1 MTSEERR
8 VPPTARIAEFPKR
21 AADQARWWEG
31 HILEVLHGL
40 PPDAPHGAVPRP
52 EFDPRQCCL
61 AERERAKAAE
71 LTAAGHR
78 MTASGVKQRRQR
90 YQRDGLVGLADGRSA
105 KKLPDFGQ
113 ISPLVVE
120 AMRQAI
126 AETTDASSRTVRF
139 TIWRTK
145 EILASRDD
153 AAGIELPTERTLY
166 RLFDKLAVGTHA
178 TGSARTRRSLLARPA
193 GPFGEVPAIAPGE
206 LMQIDSTPLDV
217 LVRLDDGI
225 AEKVEL
231 TALVDI
237 ASRSITAAVLRPT
250 TKAAD
255 ASALLAR
262 SITPETMRPGW
273 PQALRMSRSVMPHR
287 RLLALDERLEQA
299 AARPVIVPE
308 TIVCD
313 HGKVFISHNFRASCR
328 FLGVSLQPTHKAS
341 PFEKGVIE
349 KTLGSVATLFAQF
362 VAGYTGPQ
370 PSFLY
375 CYLCGPPQWFGRP
388 LLEHLATTAGHSP
401 EALERAL
408 ADANS
413 LGGISRPRRRLP
425 RRNPFAWRQDL
436 AHHIAQEALR
446 GTQIRTLVKRHNLR
460 CWDVRFALEVPRLTA
475 AETSQLTDPIT
486 GELADL
492 VEGMIGRKL
501 NGRQIWTELMDHHD
515 YLVTYDSLR
524 HYIRYTRPRTAS
536 VRAGSLAS
544 NPVAPGQRAAHD

>member
-8 VPPTARIAEFPKR
+8 VPPTARIAEFPKK
-21 AADQARWWEG
+21 AAEQARWWEG

-52 EFDPRQCCL
+52 EFDPRQRCL

-78 MTASGVKQRRQR
+78 MTASGIKQRRQR

-126 AETTDASSRTVRF
+126 AETADASSRTVRF
-139 TIWRTK
+139 IIWRTK
-145 EILASRDD
+145 EILASRED
-153 AAGIELPTERTLY
+153 ADGIELPTERTLY

-178 TGSARTRRSLLARPA
+178 TGSARTRRSLQARPA

-237 ASRSITAAVLRPT
+237 ASRSIAAAVLRPT

-255 ASALLAR
+255 VSALLAR

-273 PQALRMSRSVMPHR
+273 PQALRMSRSVLPHR

-328 FLGVSLQPTHKAS
+328 FLAS
-341 PFEKGVIE
+341 R
-349 KTLGSVATLFAQF
+349 
-362 VAGYTGPQ
+362 
-370 PSFLY
+370 
-375 CYLCGPPQWFGRP
+375 C
-388 LLEHLATTAGHSP
+388 
-401 EALERAL
+401 
-408 ADANS
+408 
-413 LGGISRPRRRLP
+413 SRRTRRRP
-425 RRNPFAWRQDL
+425 SRR
-436 AHHIAQEALR
+436 
-446 GTQIRTLVKRHNLR
+446 V
-460 CWDVRFALEVPRLTA
+460 
-475 AETSQLTDPIT
+475 
-486 GELADL
+486 
-492 VEGMIGRKL
+492 
-501 NGRQIWTELMDHHD
+501 
-515 YLVTYDSLR
+515 
-524 HYIRYTRPRTAS
+524 
-536 VRAGSLAS
+536 
-544 NPVAPGQRAAHD
+544 